1 MRSGSSITGWPGHA
15 ASHRPALA
23 LGLGLILL
31 LTAAPGAAASLSE
44 AEGPSGDRDGLSLS
58 PSSGNGDASAL
69 LDEPPALQPRD
80 IPMQLDAAAVITTS
94 NVPVAVLMAV
104 EEGLVVRTPCGRTAA
119 VAHGGRL
126 VGSVDVVLDP
136 GHGGP
141 IDRGAIGPT
150 GLVEGDLNLE
160 LAFATQRLL
169 EERGTT
175 VLLTRTA
182 DYGTTLSVRAGLA
195 DAVGARALVS
205 IHHNAPN
212 ANPSAVPGSE
222 VFVQT
227 GSAESR
233 RLGGLIWESVVDT
246 LGEFDG
252 IEWTSAV
259 DAGVLSVV
267 NEEGSDVYGMIRR
280 PETVAVLAELGYVS
294 NPTEEALMQSPEY
307 VGVAAAALADAI
319 EAYLDNP
326 EAEGGGHVDQP
337 RVFDPEAAPGT
348 DECDDPPLR

>member
-1 MRSGSSITGWPGHA
+1 MFATPGA
-15 ASHRPALA
+15 QELRNPALH
-23 LGLGLILL
+23 L
-31 LTAAPGAAASLSE
+31 
-44 AEGPSGDRDGLSLS
+44 
-58 PSSGNGDASAL
+58 DASA
-69 LDEPPALQPRD
+69 
-80 IPMQLDAAAVITTS
+80 IITPT
-94 NVPVAVLMAV
+94 NVPVAVLTAV
-104 EEGLVVRTPCGRTAA
+104 PEGLVVRTPCGRTTA
-119 VAHGGRL
+119 VAAEGQL
-126 VGSVDVVLDP
+126 VRSADVVLDP

-150 GLVEGDLNLE
+150 GLVEGDLNLDV
-160 LAFATQRLL
+160 AFATQRLL
-169 EERGTT
+169 EDRGIT

-212 ANPSAVPGSE
+212 ANPSEIPGSE

-227 GSAESR
+227 GSVESR

-246 LGEFDG
+246 LEPFDG

-280 PETVAVLAELGYVS
+280 PQTVAVLAELGYVS

-307 VGVAAAALADAI
+307 VGIAAAALADAI
-319 EAYLDNP
+319 ETYLDNP

-337 RVFDPEAAPGT
+337 RVFDPDAAPGT
-348 DECDDPPLR
+348 DECEDPALR